1 MKIED
6 GFNDAPSVHETRPVR
21 TEKTFGVGAMMT
33 FAAVVL
39 LAGVLGFLGGM
50 QVNKNSSTQAMQGGF
65 GGPGDMSTIA
75 TGTMPIPP
83 TGASMSGQATASSS
97 STDGTTP
104 STTTT
109 TSN

>member
-50 QVNKNSSTQAMQGGF
+50 QVNK
-65 GGPGDMSTIA
+65 IRVLRRCKV
-75 TGTMPIPP
+75 
-83 TGASMSGQATASSS
+83 ASVALET
-97 STDGTTP
+97 
-104 STTTT
+104 
-109 TSN
+109 